1 MNHFD
6 WCIAQNTKQN
16 YDMMRQWQ
24 IIFTL
29 SFVTKWEKNQIAKQ
43 SSKSENYPQLM
54 KTVQSKE
61 IGGQNQPDP
70 QLCNQSTKPW
80 FGARG
85 TSSRRQ
91 GEYLYSCCVQSSRHH
106 QLSSLKKNSMFLNY
120 NNTNAE
126 GSRMS
131 MASGDCMD
139 PEGQANHGMHTN
151 RCQINTLKQ
160 SHPKIKTI
168 ICCYK

>member
-1 MNHFD
+1 
-6 WCIAQNTKQN
+6 
-16 YDMMRQWQ
+16 
-24 IIFTL
+24 
-29 SFVTKWEKNQIAKQ
+29 
-43 SSKSENYPQLM
+43 M

-61 IGGQNQPDP
+61 IGGQNQPDS
-70 QLCNQSTKPW
+70 QLCSQSTKPW

-91 GEYLYSCCVQSSRHH
+91 WEYLYSCCFQSSGHH

-131 MASGDCMD
+131 MASGDCTG
-139 PEGQANHGMHTN
+139 PEGQANHGMNTN
-151 RCQINTLKQ
+151 RCRINTLKQ
-160 SHPKIKTI
+160 SCFWYKKKQQSLTKQTVKIVTSMQQIRRSFRLMHWYGYQQTYIMKKNSKGHYVRWPFLI
-168 ICCYK
+168 DK